1 METRPTDMVNEVATE
16 SDSDSIRSKPE
27 VLLSIPFITS
37 TILEN
42 ADDLAV
48 LIKPILMKSIG
59 LAPMTV
65 EERGIS
71 DLFYEESLTPDDD

>member
-16 SDSDSIRSKPE
+16 SDSDCIRTKPE
-27 VLLSIPFITS
+27 VLLSVPFITS

-42 ADDLAV
+42 IDEVAL

-59 LAPMTV
+59 LSPMTV

-71 DLFYEESLTPDDD
+71 DLFTEQSLTPDDN

>member
-1 METRPTDMVNEVATE
+1 METRSTNLVNEVATE
-16 SDSDSIRSKPE
+16 SDSDSIRSRPE

-42 ADDLAV
+42 VDDIAL

-59 LAPMTV
+59 LSPMTV

-71 DLFYEESLTPDDD
+71 DLFCEESLTPNDD